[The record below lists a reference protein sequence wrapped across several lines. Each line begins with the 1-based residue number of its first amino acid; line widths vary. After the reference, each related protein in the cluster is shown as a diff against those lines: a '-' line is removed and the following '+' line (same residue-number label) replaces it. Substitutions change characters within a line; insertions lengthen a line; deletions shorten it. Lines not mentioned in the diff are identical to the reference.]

1 MLDEVLKSCKK
12 MISADIKAD
21 LKQIKEL
28 VDVILELLT
37 EVPCQN
43 LKYNVKQACI
53 FNLILVG
60 IPSSLILS
68 VKNRGR
74 RGFLLNS
81 YNLLSMKKI
90 FVEDT
95 WWLRSFT

>member
-1 MLDEVLKSCKK
+1 

-28 VDVILELLT
+28 VDVILQLLT
-37 EVPCQN
+37 EVPSQN

-68 VKNRGR
+68 VKNRG
-74 RGFLLNS
+74 GGVFYLIA
-81 YNLLSMKKI
+81 KI
-90 FVEDT
+90 CCA
-95 WWLRSFT
+95 

>member
-37 EVPCQN
+37 EVPSQN
-43 LKYNVKQACI
+43 LKYNVK
-53 FNLILVG
+53 
-60 IPSSLILS
+60 
-68 VKNRGR
+68 
-74 RGFLLNS
+74 
-81 YNLLSMKKI
+81 
-90 FVEDT
+90 
-95 WWLRSFT
+95 